1 MENNLQKKAEL
12 GAWVSIIAYLI
23 LAVVKLIIAEIGDSD
38 ALRADGLNNT
48 TDIIA
53 SLAVLIGL
61 RISKKPPDSDHH
73 YGHSK
78 AETISSL
85 IAAFIMVTIGVEV
98 LLGAGE
104 TIVNRE
110 FNEPSMLTGWTAIV
124 AAFLMYGVYRFNL
137 RLSRQTKSRALF
149 AAAQD
154 NRSDALVSIGA
165 AIGIF
170 GTISGVLW
178 LDPAAA
184 IAVGIV
190 ILKTAW
196 DIFTDATHLLTD
208 GFDEE
213 ELFEIKATI
222 RTHPEVKKVEDVKAR
237 LQGNETLVDATIL
250 VAPEITVQQAHDITD
265 EIEILLEKNHHISY
279 AHIHTE
285 PYHG

>member
-1 MENNLQKKAEL
+1 MANNQWKKGEI
-12 GAWVSIIAYLI
+12 GAWVSIITYLI
-23 LAVVKLIIAEIGDSD
+23 LAVSKLIIAEIGTSD

-61 RISKKPPDSDHH
+61 RISRKPADSDHH

-85 IAAFIMVTIGVEV
+85 IAAFIMTTIGIEV
-98 LLGAGE
+98 LIGAGE
-104 TIVNRE
+104 TIINQE
-110 FNEPSMLTGWTAIV
+110 FGTPSSLTGWTAIIS
-124 AAFLMYGVYRFNL
+124 AFIMYGVYRFNL
-137 RLSRQTKSRALF
+137 RLSKQVKSRALY

-165 AIGIF
+165 AVGIF
-170 GTISGVLW
+170 GAMAGILW

-184 IAVGIV
+184 TIVGVV

-213 ELFEIKATI
+213 ELEEIKATI
-222 RTHPEVKKVEDVKAR
+222 DAHPGVKKVEDVKAR

-250 VAPEITVQQAHDITD
+250 VSPGITVQKAHDITD
-265 EIEILLEKNHHISY
+265 EIEILLEQKHHIHY

-285 PYHG
+285 PYND